1 LKSLI
6 GQCGRWGF
14 KDQSKA
20 IQAAMRGFIT
30 DFEFKKAELIKSLS
44 QKLGGV
50 RGG

>member
-1 LKSLI
+1 
-6 GQCGRWGF
+6 
-14 KDQSKA
+14 
-20 IQAAMRGFIT
+20 MRGFIT